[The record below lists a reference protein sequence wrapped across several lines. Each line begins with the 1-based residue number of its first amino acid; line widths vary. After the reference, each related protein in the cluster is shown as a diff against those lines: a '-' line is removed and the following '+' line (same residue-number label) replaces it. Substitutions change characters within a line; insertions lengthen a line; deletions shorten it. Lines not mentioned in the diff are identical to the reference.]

1 MRKILTL
8 ALALAAPCAAAPILL
23 SGSGEFGSFTGTME
37 YLDQSQTLVLT
48 LKNTT
53 PVYGGFLT
61 GVALNNP
68 GGVITGVTLAAS
80 NLNFVLIGGPH
91 FNDAVKVAPYGQ
103 FDFGAS
109 VSNSWLGGGN
119 PSGGIPAG
127 GSASFAFKLSGNLV
141 GLTTDS
147 FALPL
152 GGDTQRI
159 VPLVARFRGMSNCES
174 DKVPGTIDEIQ
185 DPLNQVPEPATYAMI
200 GAGLAA
206 AAALRRFRKSSS
218 MRA

>member
-68 GGVITGVTLAAS
+68 GGIITGVTLAAS

-91 FNDAVKVAPYGQ
+91 FNDAVNVAPYGR
-103 FDFGAS
+103 FDFGAWAL
-109 VSNSWLGGGN
+109 NRLRGGGH
-119 PSGGIPAG
+119 PTAMAIE
-127 GSASFAFKLSGNLV
+127 LV
-141 GLTTDS
+141 
-147 FALPL
+147 
-152 GGDTQRI
+152 
-159 VPLVARFRGMSNCES
+159 
-174 DKVPGTIDEIQ
+174 
-185 DPLNQVPEPATYAMI
+185 
-200 GAGLAA
+200 
-206 AAALRRFRKSSS
+206 
-218 MRA
+218 